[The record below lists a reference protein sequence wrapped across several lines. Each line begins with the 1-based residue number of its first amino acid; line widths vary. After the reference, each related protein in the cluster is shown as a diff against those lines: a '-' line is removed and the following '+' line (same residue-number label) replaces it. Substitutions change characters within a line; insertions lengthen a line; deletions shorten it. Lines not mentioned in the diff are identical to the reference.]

1 MKNLGRKKIIIEK
14 EITRNTLIEVLQKAL
29 SIHYENQQD
38 CQYLLDY
45 CRGKQ
50 TILDR
55 SSESAGY
62 NSSINNKTVIN
73 YAWSSVRDIVGYTFG
88 KNTQYTPT
96 SGEYRKDIDELSR
109 ILTYESNALA
119 DHESSTYASIC
130 GFGYLCMLP
139 SEELLSDYM
148 PDIPLVDCSLSPLNT
163 FVIQSARPGNPV
175 TMSVTYY
182 DDEEYTYFNCYT
194 DNEIYIIKTK
204 GIGTLNVG
212 QTIEIAEMINPI
224 GLNPITMVPNNAFL
238 MGDFEVAISV
248 LDAINQLASDTLN
261 DVENVIKSLL
271 IIINAELTE
280 DTVDKVKKNRILE
293 LAAGGENKNTPDA
306 KFIYQQLDAMG
317 MQNIREYLEEAYK
330 QIIGIPDRKTRGG
343 GGGDTGDAVKLR
355 DGWAD
360 IEIVARIKEQYF
372 KVAKRKQVAVAIK
385 ILQKLKLVS
394 KKFRV
399 RHLDIKVPRNN
410 IDNLQT
416 KAQAY
421 STLNGTKTLHPADS
435 LDMVELTTDID
446 TKIERGIKFWEE
458 QAEKEIDRNAQR
470 FGDNTGGNTTGNAGG
485 GNTNSVKPGSKGT
498 VEKQQQENQYNTDIT
513 ETKERKKLIKKE
525 NNASKRERI
534 Y

>member
-1 MKNLGRKKIIIEK
+1 MFGRKRIIIEK
-14 EITRNTLIEVLQKAL
+14 EINRNNLIEVLQKAL
-29 SIHYENQQD
+29 GIHYENQAD
-38 CQYLLDY
+38 CKRLIDY
-45 CRGKQ
+45 CKGQQ

-55 SSESAGY
+55 SSIEAGY
-62 NSSINNKTVIN
+62 NESINNKVVVN

-88 KNTQYTPT
+88 KTTQYTPT
-96 SGEYRKDIDELSR
+96 TGEYRKDIDELSR
-109 ILTYESNALA
+109 ILNYESNALA
-119 DHESSTYASIC
+119 DHESSTFASIC

-139 SEELLSDYM
+139 SEELLGDYM

-163 FVIQSARPGNPV
+163 FVIQSARPGNP
-175 TMSVTYY
+175 TLMSVTYY
-182 DDEEYTYFNCYT
+182 DDEEYTYFICYT
-194 DNEIYIIKTK
+194 DEKIYYVTSK
-204 GIGTLNVG
+204 GIGTITAGMPL
-212 QTIEIAEMINPI
+212 TIREVANPI
-224 GLNPITMVPNNAFL
+224 GLNPIAMVQNNAFL
-238 MGDFEVAISV
+238 MGDFEVALSV

-271 IIINAELTE
+271 IIINAELND
-280 DTVDKVKKNRILE
+280 DTVAKVKKNRILE
-293 LAAGGENKNTPDA
+293 LVGGDQNNKVPDA

-372 KVAKRKQVAVAIK
+372 KVAKRRQLAVAIR
-385 ILQKLKLVS
+385 ILQKLSLVS
-394 KKFRV
+394 ENFRV
-399 RHLDIKVPRNN
+399 RYLDIKVPRNN

-421 STLNGTKTLHPADS
+421 TTLNGTKTLHPADA

-446 TKIERGIKFWEE
+446 TKIERGMKFWEE
-458 QAEKEIDRNAQR
+458 QAKKEQEINSA
-470 FGDNTGGNTTGNAGG
+470 
-485 GNTNSVKPGSKGT
+485 NSVNNNVSTEDVKLG
-498 VEKQQQENQYNTDIT
+498 QEQKNQYNTDIV
-513 ETKERKKLIKKE
+513 ETKERKKIIKKE
-525 NNASKRERI
+525 SNAQKRGRI

>member
-1 MKNLGRKKIIIEK
+1 MEKFGKIPTMGRRRIIIEK
-14 EITRNTLIEVLQKAL
+14 EITRENLIPILQKAL
-29 SIHYENQQD
+29 SIHYENQQE
-38 CQYLLDY
+38 CRYLIDY
-45 CRGKQ
+45 CKGKQ
-50 TILDR
+50 NILDR
-55 SSESAGY
+55 SSEEAGY
-62 NSSINNKTVIN
+62 NSSINNQTVVN
-73 YAWSSVRDIVGYTFG
+73 YAWSSIRDIVGYTFG

-96 SGEYRKDIDELSR
+96 SGKYRKDIDELSR

-119 DHESSTYASIC
+119 DHESSTFASIC

-148 PDIPLVDCSLSPLNT
+148 PDIPLIDCSLNPLNT

-182 DDEEYTYFNCYT
+182 DDEEYTYFLCYT
-194 DNEIYIIKTK
+194 DEKVYFIKTR
-204 GIGTLNVG
+204 GIGTLTTGQEIMIVEQENV
-212 QTIEIAEMINPI
+212 I
-224 GLNPITMVPNNAFL
+224 GLNPITMVQNNAFL

-271 IIINAELTE
+271 IIINAELDD
-280 DTVDKVKKNRILE
+280 DTVEKVKKNRILE
-293 LAAGGENKNTPDA
+293 LVGGDQNNKIPDA

-317 MQNIREYLEEAYK
+317 MQNMREYLEEAYK

-372 KVAKRKQVAVAIK
+372 KVAKRKQLAVAIR
-385 ILQKLKLVS
+385 ILQKLNLVS
-394 KKFRV
+394 KNFRV
-399 RHLDIKVPRNN
+399 RYLDIKVPRNN

-421 STLNGTKTLHPADS
+421 STLNGTKTLHPADA

-446 TKIERGIKFWEE
+446 TKIDRGIKFWEE
-458 QAEKEIDRNAQR
+458 QAEKEQEIKSNQNNELKM
-470 FGDNTGGNTTGNAGG
+470 G
-485 GNTNSVKPGSKGT
+485 
-498 VEKQQQENQYNTDIT
+498 QQQENQYNTDIV
-513 ETKERKKLIKKE
+513 ETKERKDAIKTE
-525 NNASKRERI
+525 NANAKRERI

>member
-1 MKNLGRKKIIIEK
+1 MENLDKIPTMGRKRIIIEK
-14 EITRNTLIEVLQKAL
+14 EITRENLIPILQKAL
-29 SIHYENQQD
+29 SIHYQNQQD
-38 CQYLLDY
+38 CKYLIDY
-45 CRGKQ
+45 CKGKQ
-50 TILDR
+50 NILDR
-55 SSESAGY
+55 NTEDAGY
-62 NSSINNKTVIN
+62 NSTINNKTVIN
-73 YAWSSVRDIVGYTFG
+73 YAWSSIRDIVGYTFG

-96 SGEYRKDIDELSR
+96 TGSYRKDIDELSR

-119 DHESSTYASIC
+119 DHESSTFASIC

-139 SEELLSDYM
+139 SDELLSDYM
-148 PDIPLVDCSLSPLNT
+148 PDIPLIDCSLSPLNT
-163 FVIQSARPGNPV
+163 FVIQSARIGNPV

-182 DDEEYTYFNCYT
+182 DDEEYTYFLCYT
-194 DNEIYIIKTK
+194 DEKMYSIKTK
-204 GIGTLNVG
+204 GIGTLATG
-212 QTIEIAEMINPI
+212 QDIIITEQENPI
-224 GLNPITMVPNNAFL
+224 GLNPITMVQNNAFL

-271 IIINAELTE
+271 IVINAEL
-280 DTVDKVKKNRILE
+280 DDKTVEKVKKNRILE
-293 LAAGGENKNTPDA
+293 LVGGDQNNKIPDA
-306 KFIYQQLDAMG
+306 KFIYQQLDAIG

-372 KVAKRKQVAVAIK
+372 KVAKRKQVAVAIR
-385 ILQKLKLVS
+385 ILQKLGLVS
-394 KKFRV
+394 KNFRT
-399 RHLDIKVPRNN
+399 RYLDIKVPRNN

-421 STLNGTKTLHPADS
+421 STLNGTKTLHPADA

-446 TKIERGIKFWEE
+446 TKIDRGIKFWEE
-458 QAEKEIDRNAQR
+458 QAEKQQELKEKNQEIKM
-470 FGDNTGGNTTGNAGG
+470 G
-485 GNTNSVKPGSKGT
+485 
-498 VEKQQQENQYNTDIT
+498 QQQENQYNTDIK
-513 ETKERKKLIKKE
+513 ETKARKDAIKTE
-525 NNASKRERI
+525 NKNAKRERI

>member
-1 MKNLGRKKIIIEK
+1 MGENILNSFVKEPTVGRKRIIIEK
-14 EITRNTLIEVLQKAL
+14 EITRDTLIPILQKAL
-29 SIHYENQQD
+29 SIHYENQQE
-38 CQYLLDY
+38 CQYLIDY
-45 CRGKQ
+45 CKGKQ
-50 TILDR
+50 NILDR
-55 SSESAGY
+55 TATDAGY
-62 NSSINNKTVIN
+62 NSSINNKAVVN

-88 KNTQYTPT
+88 KTTQYNPT
-96 SGEYRKDIDELSR
+96 SGKFRKDIDELAR
-109 ILTYESNALA
+109 ILNYEGNALA

-148 PDIPLVDCSLSPLNT
+148 PDIPIMDCSLSPLNT
-163 FVIQSARPGNPV
+163 FVVQSARPGNPV
-175 TMSVTYY
+175 ILSCTYY
-182 DDEEYTYFNCYT
+182 DDEEYTYFTCYT
-194 DNEIYIIKTK
+194 DKNVYIIKCK
-204 GIGTLNVG
+204 GIGTLTIG
-212 QTIEIAEMINPI
+212 QEIEVIEKENAI
-224 GLNPITMVPNNAFL
+224 GLNPITMVQNNSFL

-271 IIINAELTE
+271 IVINAELDD
-280 DTVDKVKKNRILE
+280 DTVAKVKKNRILE
-293 LAAGGENKNTPDA
+293 LVGGDQNNKVPDA
-306 KFIYQQLDAMG
+306 KFIYQQLDALG

-372 KVAKRKQVAVAIK
+372 KVAKRKQVAVAIR
-385 ILQKLKLVS
+385 ILQKLDLVS
-394 KKFRV
+394 KEFRT
-399 RHLDIKVPRNN
+399 RYLDIKVPRNN

-421 STLNGTKTLHPADS
+421 STLNGTKTLHPADA

-446 TKIERGIKFWEE
+446 SKVERGMKFWEE
-458 QAEKEIDRNAQR
+458 QAQKEQEMNMEYTEKSNEIKL
-470 FGDNTGGNTTGNAGG
+470 G
-485 GNTNSVKPGSKGT
+485 
-498 VEKQQQENQYNTDIT
+498 QQQKNQYNTDIV
-513 ETKERKKLIKKE
+513 ETKERKKAIKEE
-525 NNASKRERI
+525 NKATKRERI

>member
-1 MKNLGRKKIIIEK
+1 MNNFVKEPTVGRKRIIIEK
-14 EITRNTLIEVLQKAL
+14 EITKETLIPILQKAL
-29 SIHYENQQD
+29 SIHYENQRE
-38 CQYLLDY
+38 CQYLIDY
-45 CRGKQ
+45 CKGKQ
-50 TILDR
+50 NILDR
-55 SSESAGY
+55 AATDAGY
-62 NSSINNKTVIN
+62 NSTINNKAIVN

-88 KNTQYTPT
+88 KTTQYNPT
-96 SGEYRKDIDELSR
+96 SGKFREDIDELAR
-109 ILTYESNALA
+109 ILNYEGNALA

-148 PDIPLVDCSLSPLNT
+148 PDIPIIDCSLSPLTT

-175 TMSVTYY
+175 MMSVTYY
-182 DDEEYTYFNCYT
+182 DDEEYTYYTCYT
-194 DNEIYIIKTK
+194 DKKVYLIKCKGMTLGQEIQVVEKE
-204 GIGTLNVG
+204 N
-212 QTIEIAEMINPI
+212 AI
-224 GLNPITMVPNNAFL
+224 GLNPITMVQNNAFL

-271 IIINAELTE
+271 IVINAELDE
-280 DTVDKVKKNRILE
+280 KTVEKVKENRILE
-293 LAAGGENKNTPDA
+293 LVGGDQNNKVPDA
-306 KFIYQQLDAMG
+306 KFIYQQLDALG

-330 QIIGIPDRKTRGG
+330 QIIGIPDRKTRSG

-372 KVAKRKQVAVAIK
+372 KVAKRKQVGVAIR
-385 ILQKLKLVS
+385 ILQILKLIS
-394 KKFRV
+394 KEFTTRY
-399 RHLDIKVPRNN
+399 LDIKVPRNN

-421 STLNGTKTLHPADS
+421 STLNGTKTLHPADA

-446 TKIERGIKFWEE
+446 GKIEKGIKFWEE
-458 QAEKEIDRNAQR
+458 QAKKEQEINMKYTEKQNE
-470 FGDNTGGNTTGNAGG
+470 
-485 GNTNSVKPGSKGT
+485 VKIG
-498 VEKQQQENQYNTDIT
+498 QQQENQYNTDIV
-513 ETKERKKLIKKE
+513 ETKERKKAIKEE
-525 NNASKRERI
+525 NKAAKRERI

>member
-1 MKNLGRKKIIIEK
+1 MGDFVKIPTMGRRRIIIEK
-14 EITRNTLIEVLQKAL
+14 EITRENLIPILQKAL
-29 SIHYENQQD
+29 SIHYANQHD
-38 CQYLLDY
+38 CRYLIDY
-45 CRGKQ
+45 CKGMQ
-50 TILDR
+50 NILDR
-55 SSESAGY
+55 SSDDAGY

-73 YAWSSVRDIVGYTFG
+73 YAWSSIRDIVGYTFG

-96 SGEYRKDIDELSR
+96 SGSYRKDIDELSR

-119 DHESSTYASIC
+119 DHESSTFASIC

-148 PDIPLVDCSLSPLNT
+148 PDIPIVDCSLNPMNT
-163 FVIQSARPGNPV
+163 FVIQSARPGNP
-175 TMSVTYY
+175 TLMSVTYY
-182 DDEEYTYFNCYT
+182 DDEEYTYFSCYT
-194 DNEIYIIKTK
+194 DSKVYSIKVK
-204 GIGTLNVG
+204 GIGTLVTG
-212 QTIEIAEMINPI
+212 QEIEIKEQNNAI
-224 GLNPITMVPNNAFL
+224 GLNPITIVQNNAFL

-271 IIINAELTE
+271 IIINSELTDE
-280 DTVDKVKKNRILE
+280 TVRKVKENRILE
-293 LAAGGENKNTPDA
+293 LVGGDQNNKVPDA

-372 KVAKRKQVAVAIK
+372 KVAKRKQVAVAIR
-385 ILQKLKLVS
+385 ILQKLGLIS
-394 KKFRV
+394 KKFRA
-399 RHLDIKVPRNN
+399 RYLDIKVPRNN

-421 STLNGTKTLHPADS
+421 STLNGTKTLHPADA

-446 TKIERGIKFWEE
+446 TKIDRGIKFWQE
-458 QAEKEIDRNAQR
+458 QTEKEQEI
-470 FGDNTGGNTTGNAGG
+470 
-485 GNTNSVKPGSKGT
+485 NSRQQ
-498 VEKQQQENQYNTDIT
+498 EKIKMGQQQENQYNTDIV
-513 ETKERKKLIKKE
+513 ETKTRKDAIKVE
-525 NNASKRERI
+525 NKNEKRERI

>member
-1 MKNLGRKKIIIEK
+1 MKSLGRKRIIIEK
-14 EITRNTLIEVLQKAL
+14 EITRNNLIEVLQKAL
-29 SIHYENQQD
+29 SIHYENVED
-38 CQYLLDY
+38 CKYLIDY
-45 CRGKQ
+45 CKGNQ
-50 TILDR
+50 DILDR
-55 SSESAGY
+55 TSIDAGY
-62 NSSINNKTVIN
+62 NESINNKTVVN

-88 KNTQYTPT
+88 KSTQYTPT
-96 SGEYRKDIDELSR
+96 SGEHRRDIDELSR
-109 ILTYESNALA
+109 ILNYESNALA
-119 DHESSTYASIC
+119 DHESSTFASIC

-148 PDIPLVDCSLSPLNT
+148 PDIPLIDCSLSPLNT

-175 TMSVTYY
+175 LMSVTYY
-182 DDEEYTYFNCYT
+182 DDEEYTYFTCYT
-194 DNEIYIIKTK
+194 DTKVYLVKAK
-204 GIGTLNVG
+204 GIGTLTTGTEVVIVESEN
-212 QTIEIAEMINPI
+212 AI
-224 GLNPITMVPNNAFL
+224 GLNPIAMVQNNAFL

-248 LDAINQLASDTLN
+248 LNAINQLASDTLN

-271 IIINAELTE
+271 VVLNAELTDE
-280 DTVDKVKKNRILE
+280 TVDKVKKNRILE
-293 LAAGGENKNTPDA
+293 LVGGDQNNKMPDA

-372 KVAKRKQVAVAIK
+372 KVAKRKQVAVAIR
-385 ILQKLKLVS
+385 ILQKLRLVN
-394 KKFRV
+394 KNFRV

-421 STLNGTKTLHPADS
+421 STLNGTKTLHPADA

-446 TKIERGIKFWEE
+446 TKVERGIKFWEDFAKKE
-458 QAEKEIDRNAQR
+458 QEIANE
-470 FGDNTGGNTTGNAGG
+470 GDNE
-485 GNTNSVKPGSKGT
+485 VKIG
-498 VEKQQQENQYNTDIT
+498 QQQENQYNTDIV
-513 ETKERKKLIKKE
+513 ETKERKKAIKTE
-525 NNASKRERI
+525 NKAKKRERI

>member
-1 MKNLGRKKIIIEK
+1 MLEEPTTMGRKRIIIEK
-14 EITRNTLIEVLQKAL
+14 KITKENLIPILQKAL
-29 SIHYENQQD
+29 SIHLENQRD
-38 CQYLLDY
+38 CKYLLDY
-45 CRGKQ
+45 CKGKQ
-50 TILDR
+50 NILDR
-55 SSESAGY
+55 SSDEAGY
-62 NSSINNKTVIN
+62 NNSINNKTVIN

-96 SGEYRKDIDELSR
+96 SGEFRKDIDELSR

-148 PDIPLVDCSLSPLNT
+148 PDIPLIDCSLSPLNT

-175 TMSVTYY
+175 LMSVTYY
-182 DDEEYTYFNCYT
+182 SDEEYTYFLCYT
-194 DNEIYIIKTK
+194 DTEIYTIKSK
-204 GIGTLNVG
+204 GNGTLVTG
-212 QTIEIAEMINPI
+212 QDISIVKNENPI
-224 GLNPITMVPNNAFL
+224 GLNPIAMVQNNAFL

-271 IIINAELTE
+271 IIINAEL
-280 DTVDKVKKNRILE
+280 DDKTVEKVKKNRILE
-293 LAAGGENKNTPDA
+293 LVGGDQNNKIPDA
-306 KFIYQQLDAMG
+306 KFIYQQLDAIG

-372 KVAKRKQVAVAIK
+372 KVAKRKQIAVAIR
-385 ILQKLKLVS
+385 ILQKLGLIS
-394 KKFRV
+394 KNFRA
-399 RHLDIKVPRNN
+399 RYLDIKVPRNN

-421 STLNGTKTLHPADS
+421 STLNGTKTLHPSDA
-435 LDMVELTTDID
+435 LDMVELTTDVD

-458 QAEKEIDRNAQR
+458 QTKKEIELNNRNT
-470 FGDNTGGNTTGNAGG
+470 DTGNKTEIKTG
-485 GNTNSVKPGSKGT
+485 
-498 VEKQQQENQYNTDIT
+498 QQQKNQYNTDIV
-513 ETKERKKLIKKE
+513 ETKERKKAIKTE
-525 NNASKRERI
+525 GNAEKRERI

>member
-1 MKNLGRKKIIIEK
+1 MEELKKIPTMGRRRIIIEK
-14 EITRNTLIEVLQKAL
+14 EITRENLIPILQKAL
-29 SIHYENQQD
+29 SIHYANQQD
-38 CQYLLDY
+38 CRYLIDY
-45 CRGKQ
+45 CKGKQ
-50 TILDR
+50 NILDR
-55 SSESAGY
+55 SSEDAGY
-62 NSSINNKTVIN
+62 NSNINNKTVVN
-73 YAWSSVRDIVGYTFG
+73 YAWSSIRDIVGYTFG

-96 SGEYRKDIDELSR
+96 SGSYRKDIDELSR

-119 DHESSTYASIC
+119 DHESSTFASIC

-148 PDIPLVDCSLSPLNT
+148 PDIPLIDCSLNPMNT
-163 FVIQSARPGNPV
+163 FTIQSARPGNP
-175 TMSVTYY
+175 TLMSVTYY
-182 DDEEYTYFNCYT
+182 DDEEYTYFSCYT
-194 DNEIYIIKTK
+194 DDKVYFIKTK
-204 GIGTLNVG
+204 GIGTLAIG
-212 QTIEIAEMINPI
+212 QEITIAEQQNAI
-224 GLNPITMVPNNAFL
+224 GLNPITMVQNNAFL
-238 MGDFEVAISV
+238 MGDFEIAISV

-271 IIINAELTE
+271 IIINSELDE
-280 DTVDKVKKNRILE
+280 KTVEKVKQNRILE
-293 LAAGGENKNTPDA
+293 LVGGDQNNKVPDA

-372 KVAKRKQVAVAIK
+372 KVAKRKQVSVAIR
-385 ILQKLKLVS
+385 ILQKLGLVS
-394 KKFRV
+394 KNFRT
-399 RHLDIKVPRNN
+399 RYLDIKVPRNN

-421 STLNGTKTLHPADS
+421 STLNGTKTLHPADA

-458 QAEKEIDRNAQR
+458 QTEKEQEI
-470 FGDNTGGNTTGNAGG
+470 
-485 GNTNSVKPGSKGT
+485 NSRQQ
-498 VEKQQQENQYNTDIT
+498 EKIKMGQQQENQYNTDIV
-513 ETKERKKLIKKE
+513 ETKARKDAIKTE
-525 NNASKRERI
+525 NKQAKRERI

>member
-1 MKNLGRKKIIIEK
+1 MENFGRKRIIIEK
-14 EITRNTLIEVLQKAL
+14 EITRDTLIPILQKAL

-38 CQYLLDY
+38 CEYLIDY
-45 CRGKQ
+45 VKGKQ
-50 TILDR
+50 NILDR
-55 SSESAGY
+55 KSEDAGY
-62 NSSINNKTVIN
+62 NSSINNKTVVN

-119 DHESSTYASIC
+119 DHESSTFASIC

-148 PDIPLVDCSLSPLNT
+148 PDIPIVDCSLNPMTT

-175 TMSVTYY
+175 IMSVTYY
-182 DDEEYTYFNCYT
+182 DDEEYTYFTCYT
-194 DNEIYIIKTK
+194 DKKIYIIKAK
-204 GIGTLNVG
+204 GIGTLTIGQEIEVIESNNV
-212 QTIEIAEMINPI
+212 I

-238 MGDFEVAISV
+238 MGDIEVAISV
-248 LDAINQLASDTLN
+248 LDAINQIASDTLN
-261 DVENVIKSLL
+261 DIENVIKSLL
-271 IIINAELTE
+271 IIINAEL
-280 DTVDKVKKNRILE
+280 DDKTVDKVKKNRILE
-293 LAAGGENKNTPDA
+293 LVGGDQNNKIPDA

-372 KVAKRKQVAVAIK
+372 KVAKRKQVAVAIR
-385 ILQKLKLVS
+385 ILQKLNLVS
-394 KKFRV
+394 KDFRV
-399 RHLDIKVPRNN
+399 RYLDIKVPRNN

-421 STLNGTKTLHPADS
+421 STLNGTKTLHPADA

-446 TKIERGIKFWEE
+446 TKVERGIKFWEE
-458 QAEKEIDRNAQR
+458 QAEKELELNEKYS
-470 FGDNTGGNTTGNAGG
+470 NTENNITESNITGSNK
-485 GNTNSVKPGSKGT
+485 VKMG
-498 VEKQQQENQYNTDIT
+498 QQQKNQYNTDIV
-513 ETKERKKLIKKE
+513 ETKERKKAIKTESQAK
-525 NNASKRERI
+525 KRERI

>member
-1 MKNLGRKKIIIEK
+1 MGRKRIIIEK
-14 EITRNTLIEVLQKAL
+14 EITRENLIPILQKAL

-38 CQYLLDY
+38 CRYLIDY
-45 CRGKQ
+45 CKGKQ
-50 TILDR
+50 NILDR
-55 SSESAGY
+55 SSEDAGY

-73 YAWSSVRDIVGYTFG
+73 YAWSSIRDIVGYTFG

-96 SGEYRKDIDELSR
+96 SGSYRKDIDELSR

-119 DHESSTYASIC
+119 DHESSTFASIC

-148 PDIPLVDCSLSPLNT
+148 PDIPLIDCSLNPMNT
-163 FVIQSARPGNPV
+163 FVIQGARPGNP
-175 TMSVTYY
+175 TLMSVTYY
-182 DDEEYTYFNCYT
+182 DDEEYTYFMCYT
-194 DNEIYIIKTK
+194 DNKIYNIKTK
-204 GIGTLNVG
+204 GIGTLVTG
-212 QTIEIAEMINPI
+212 QDIVIVEQENPI
-224 GLNPITMVPNNAFL
+224 GLNPITMVQNNAFL

-271 IIINAELTE
+271 IIINSEL
-280 DTVDKVKKNRILE
+280 DDKTVKKVKENRILE
-293 LAAGGENKNTPDA
+293 LVGGDQNNKVPDA
-306 KFIYQQLDAMG
+306 KFIYQQLDAIG

-372 KVAKRKQVAVAIK
+372 KMAKRKQVAVAIK
-385 ILQKLKLVS
+385 ILQKLGLVN
-394 KKFRV
+394 KNFRT

-421 STLNGTKTLHPADS
+421 STLNGTKTLHPADA

-446 TKIERGIKFWEE
+446 TKIERGIKFWQE
-458 QAEKEIDRNAQR
+458 QAEKEQEIKSSNDEIKM
-470 FGDNTGGNTTGNAGG
+470 G
-485 GNTNSVKPGSKGT
+485 
-498 VEKQQQENQYNTDIT
+498 QQQENQYNTDIV
-513 ETKERKKLIKKE
+513 ETKERKKVIKTE
-525 NNASKRERI
+525 SNAKKRERI

>member
-1 MKNLGRKKIIIEK
+1 MENFEKIPTMGRKRIIIEK
-14 EITRNTLIEVLQKAL
+14 EITRENLIPILQKAL
-29 SIHYENQQD
+29 SIHYENQQE
-38 CQYLLDY
+38 CRYLIDY
-45 CRGKQ
+45 CKGKQ
-50 TILDR
+50 NILDR
-55 SSESAGY
+55 NAESAGY
-62 NSSINNKTVIN
+62 NSSINNQTVIN
-73 YAWSSVRDIVGYTFG
+73 YAWSSIRDIVGYTFG

-96 SGEYRKDIDELSR
+96 SGSYRKDIDELSR

-119 DHESSTYASIC
+119 DHESSTFASIC

-148 PDIPLVDCSLSPLNT
+148 PDIPLIDCSLNPMST
-163 FVIQSARPGNPV
+163 FVIQSARPGNPAL
-175 TMSVTYY
+175 MSVTYY
-182 DDEEYTYFNCYT
+182 YDEEYTYFMCYT
-194 DNEIYIIKTK
+194 DSKVYLIKTK
-204 GIGTLNVG
+204 GIGTLIMG
-212 QTIEIAEMINPI
+212 QDIEIVEKENAI
-224 GLNPITMVPNNAFL
+224 GLNPITMVQNNAFL

-271 IIINAELTE
+271 IIINAELDK
-280 DTVDKVKKNRILE
+280 DTVKKVKENRILE
-293 LAAGGENKNTPDA
+293 LVGGEQNNKVPDA

-317 MQNIREYLEEAYK
+317 MQNMREYLEEAYK

-372 KVAKRKQVAVAIK
+372 KVAKRKQVAVAIR
-385 ILQKLKLVS
+385 ILQKLGLVS

-421 STLNGTKTLHPADS
+421 STLNGTKTLHPADA

-446 TKIERGIKFWEE
+446 TKVERGIKFWQEQTEKEQEINNKE
-458 QAEKEIDRNAQR
+458 QAE
-470 FGDNTGGNTTGNAGG
+470 
-485 GNTNSVKPGSKGT
+485 VKMG
-498 VEKQQQENQYNTDIT
+498 QQQENQYNTDIV
-513 ETKERKKLIKKE
+513 ETKARKDAIKVE
-525 NNASKRERI
+525 NKNEKRERI

>member
-1 MKNLGRKKIIIEK
+1 MENFKKFPSMGRKRIIIEK
-14 EITRNTLIEVLQKAL
+14 EVTRENLIPILQKAL
-29 SIHYENQQD
+29 SIHYENQQE
-38 CQYLLDY
+38 CRYLIDY
-45 CRGKQ
+45 CKGRQ
-50 TILDR
+50 NILDR
-55 SSESAGY
+55 SSEEAGY
-62 NSSINNKTVIN
+62 NSSINNKTVVN
-73 YAWSSVRDIVGYTFG
+73 YAWSSIRDIVGYTFG

-96 SGEYRKDIDELSR
+96 SGNYRKDIDELSR

-148 PDIPLVDCSLSPLNT
+148 PDIPLIDCSLSPLTT

-182 DDEEYTYFNCYT
+182 DDEEYTYFLCYT
-194 DNEIYIIKTK
+194 DSKVYIVKTK
-204 GIGTLNVG
+204 GIGTLGIG
-212 QTIEIAEMINPI
+212 QDIQIIEQENEI
-224 GLNPITMVPNNAFL
+224 GLNPITMVQNNAFL

-271 IIINAELTE
+271 IIINAELDN

-293 LAAGGENKNTPDA
+293 LVGGDQNNKIPDA
-306 KFIYQQLDAMG
+306 KFIYQQLDSMG
-317 MQNIREYLEEAYK
+317 MQNMREYLEEAYK

-372 KVAKRKQVAVAIK
+372 KVAKRKQVAVAIR
-385 ILQKLKLVS
+385 ILQKLNLVS
-394 KKFRV
+394 KNFRV
-399 RHLDIKVPRNN
+399 RYLDIKVPRNN

-421 STLNGTKTLHPADS
+421 STLNGTKTLHPADA

-446 TKIERGIKFWEE
+446 TKVDRGIKFWQE
-458 QAEKEIDRNAQR
+458 QAEKEQEM
-470 FGDNTGGNTTGNAGG
+470 
-485 GNTNSVKPGSKGT
+485 NSKKDAEVKLG
-498 VEKQQQENQYNTDIT
+498 QQQENQYSTDIT
-513 ETKERKKLIKKE
+513 ETKERKDAIKAE
-525 NNASKRERI
+525 NANAKRERI